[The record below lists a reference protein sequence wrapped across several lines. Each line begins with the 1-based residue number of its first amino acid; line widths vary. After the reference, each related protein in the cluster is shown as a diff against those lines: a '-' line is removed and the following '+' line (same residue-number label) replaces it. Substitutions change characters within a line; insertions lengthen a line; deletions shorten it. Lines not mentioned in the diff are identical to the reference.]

1 LYAIPPKQRGKLSQ
15 LSKIPVPEN
24 IAASTRAARASFS
37 IFVHLFIKHAGG
49 VDARKEQ
56 TGAQYLSGT

>member
-1 LYAIPPKQRGKLSQ
+1 V
-15 LSKIPVPEN
+15 SKIAVPEN
-24 IAASTRAARASFS
+24 IASTRAARASFS